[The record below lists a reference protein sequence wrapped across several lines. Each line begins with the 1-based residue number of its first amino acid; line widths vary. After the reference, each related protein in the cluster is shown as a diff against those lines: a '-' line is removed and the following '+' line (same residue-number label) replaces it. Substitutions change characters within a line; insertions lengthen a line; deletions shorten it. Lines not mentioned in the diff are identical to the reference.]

1 MIVPDWVTYQ
11 LKILLRMYFTFI
23 RMFPGLALL
32 SAPKIKTRTLELP
45 RLRYARK

>member
-1 MIVPDWVTYQ
+1 MLPDRVTYQ

-23 RMFPGLALL
+23 RMFPGLVLL

-45 RLRYARK
+45 RLRYAPK